1 MKSKLFFSLLGVLV
15 AAVVALGLTLAPR
28 ETLNVL
34 APACVIAGAL
44 FLAANASQNIRRRGL
59 TSALNIA
66 EGTHAGTIRKL
77 ADAAIAT
84 RNLLFK
90 FGSDVNHI
98 AVAGASDI
106 PLGTVE
112 DEALAAEDE
121 VSVNILGSTGRSL
134 LMVASEAITVGE
146 AVFTA
151 ASGKVQDLPAG
162 AGTYYQVGYAM
173 TAAGADGDVIEVQPC
188 TPVKTVV
195 P

>member
-1 MKSKLFFSLLGVLV
+1 MKSKSFFSLLGVLAV
-15 AAVVALGLTLAPR
+15 AVFAFCAFLAPR

-34 APACVIAGAL
+34 APV
-44 FLAANASQNIRRRGL
+44 AAIVCAVAFVAISPRSRRRSL
-59 TSALNIA
+59 TSAINIA
-66 EGTHAGTIRKL
+66 EGTHKGSVRKL

-84 RNLLFK
+84 RYLLFK

-98 AVAGASDI
+98 AVAGANDI
-106 PLGTVE
+106 PLGTVD
-112 DEALAAEDE
+112 DEAAAAEDE
-121 VSVNILGSTGRSL
+121 VGVNILGSTGRTL
-134 LMVASEAITVGE
+134 LMVASEALTVGE
-146 AVFTA
+146 AVYTA

-173 TAAGADGDVIEVQPC
+173 NATSADGDVVEVQPC